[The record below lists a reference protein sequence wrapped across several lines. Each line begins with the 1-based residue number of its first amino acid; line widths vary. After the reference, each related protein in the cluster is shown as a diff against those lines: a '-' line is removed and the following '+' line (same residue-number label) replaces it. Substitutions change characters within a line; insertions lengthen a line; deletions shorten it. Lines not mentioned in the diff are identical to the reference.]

1 MDRELQDYYENRFG
15 LFVTIGWKDLI
26 QDVEKIKESV
36 NSLQGADTLEQLYFK
51 KCELS
56 ILNWLLNLEDS
67 SKEVYDQLQ
76 EEAKDA

>member
-15 LFVTIGWKDLI
+15 LFGTTGWKDLI
-26 QDVEKIKESV
+26 QDVENIKESV
-36 NSLQGADTLEQLYFK
+36 DSLRGADTLEQLYFK
-51 KCELS
+51 KGELS
-56 ILNWLLNLEDS
+56 ILNWILNLEDS

>member
-15 LFVTIGWKDLI
+15 LFGTIGWKDLI

-36 NSLQGADTLEQLYFK
+36 DSLRGADTLEQLYFK
-51 KCELS
+51 KGELS
-56 ILNWLLNLEDS
+56 ILNWILNLEDS

>member
-1 MDRELQDYYENRFG
+1 MDRELQDYYENRFS
-15 LFVTIGWKDLI
+15 LFGTTGWKDLI

-36 NSLQGADTLEQLYFK
+36 DSLRGADTLEQLYFK
-51 KCELS
+51 KGELS
-56 ILNWLLNLEDS
+56 ILNWILNLEDS